1 MLTLTFT
8 LLWLAN
14 KIETAMNYTG
24 AAGRPVA
31 APATAAV
38 MDRGTGRP

>member
-1 MLTLTFT
+1 MLVLTFT

-24 AAGRPVA
+24 STAKVQ
-31 APATAAV
+31 APAAAAV
-38 MDRGTGRP
+38 GTGGPGK